1 MKRSIKSLQQTQ
13 KRLDYMRRQNSL
25 ILKRKKKENGT
36 NTELGNN
43 SRLSGIVGYIQ
54 TEPKV
59 LTC

>member
-1 MKRSIKSLQQTQ
+1 MKRSIKSLEQTQ